1 LTPSGRRRGWPGH
14 VGSQRISLISQ
25 RKAIVIGLDRQ
36 SAGGATAQAAFSAR
50 LKKIMSKRRAQ
61 MPSTAIAP
69 KYRKQLPQ
77 LSGRQFLT
85 DGGFETTLIFHEGW
99 ELPMFEAFTLLESDR
114 GRQAVRAYY
123 DRYVPMAV
131 EHGAGFVLESP
142 TWRANPDWAAKVG
155 YDRARLAEINRAAI
169 ALMGEIREA
178 HETEATP
185 MPISGC
191 IGPRGDGY
199 DPGKVASAEAFQ
211 DYHAWQIGV
220 LRDAGA
226 DLVSA
231 ITMTS
236 ISEGLGVARA
246 AQAADMPCVISFTV
260 ETDGRLPSGEGLAEA
275 IEAVDVATGKGPAYY
290 MVNCAHPTHF
300 TGVLKDAAWMQR
312 LRGLRANASRRSHAE
327 LDNSPELDTG
337 NPVELGAEYR
347 DLLRRFPHINVLGG
361 CCGTDH
367 RHIEQIGL
375 ACRKAA

>member
-1 LTPSGRRRGWPGH
+1 MNTSATP
-14 VGSQRISLISQ
+14 
-25 RKAIVIGLDRQ
+25 
-36 SAGGATAQAAFSAR
+36 
-50 LKKIMSKRRAQ
+50 
-61 MPSTAIAP
+61 P
-69 KYRKQLPQ
+69 KYRKRLPQ
-77 LSGRQFLT
+77 LDGRMFLT
-85 DGGFETTLIFHEGW
+85 DGGIETTLIFHEGW
-99 ELPMFEAFTLLESDR
+99 ELPIGEAFKLLEGDR
-114 GRQAVRAYY
+114 GRQALRAYF
-123 DRYVPMAV
+123 DRYVPMAI

-155 YDRARLAEINRAAI
+155 YDRTRLADINRAAI
-169 ALMGEIREA
+169 ALMAEVRA
-178 HETEATP
+178 AYETERSP

-211 DYHAWQIGV
+211 DYHAWQVGV
-220 LRDAGA
+220 FREAGA
-226 DLVSA
+226 DFVSA

-236 ISEGLGVARA
+236 INEGLGVARA

-260 ETDGRLPSGEGLAEA
+260 ETDGRLPTGEGLADA
-275 IEAVDVATGKGPAYY
+275 IGAVDAATGQGPAYY

-300 TGVLKDAAWMQR
+300 AHVLQDAAWMKR
-312 LRGLRANASRRSHAE
+312 LRGLRANASKRSHAE

-337 NPVELGAEYR
+337 NPVELGAEYG